1 MFRDA
6 NGRPGH
12 ALVELLVAALIVC
25 VIAVAASATF
35 IAQSRLAR
43 RASDRSE
50 TQAAIRSGM
59 AVLSYELRALEP
71 GQDVP
76 GLGRDSARIRAFR
89 GRGIVCARDSTSA
102 HVRYSG
108 LRSPDP
114 AKDSMLVLTAAGRE
128 VTAAVT
134 AVNRAQTAPCAGQ
147 PGETVLAFAP
157 DTLLVPG
164 AIALIFEHGEYHLS
178 NAALRYR
185 RGGAGRQPLTP
196 SVLADDST
204 ELALQLRAGAIL
216 PDTVAVQVRLGIMAL
231 PPSNAVGVL
240 ASRVP
245 LLNITLPLDSLE
257 AP

>member
-12 ALVELLVAALIVC
+12 ALVELLVAALILC

-43 RASDRSE
+43 RASDQSE
-50 TQAAIRSGM
+50 TLAAVRSGM
-59 AVLSYELRALEP
+59 AILSYELRALEP
-71 GQDVP
+71 ARDLAS
-76 GLGRDSARIRAFR
+76 LGRDSARIRAFR

-114 AKDSMLVLTAAGRE
+114 AKDSILVLTAAGRE
-128 VTAAVT
+128 GTAAV
-134 AVNRAQTAPCAGQ
+134 APVNPSQTPLCAGQ

-178 NAALRYR
+178 SAALRYR
-185 RGGAGRQPLTP
+185 RGAGGRQPLTP

-204 ELALQLRAGAIL
+204 ELALRFHARAINM
-216 PDTVAVQVRLGIMAL
+216 DTVAVQVRLGVTAA
-231 PPSNAVGVL
+231 PPSNAVRML
-240 ASRVP
+240 TSRVP
-245 LLNITLPLDSLE
+245 LLNIMLPLDSLE